1 MWPQLQQ
8 LACFQRLVE
17 LTEST
22 RILMDLG
29 QPQPNHQYSELKAGP
44 LVSHTNFAAALSSS
58 YTTESTNCARCM
70 EALRYL

>member
-1 MWPQLQQ
+1 MLGHVLCRWWQLPEVGVWPQLQQ

-44 LVSHTNFAAALSSS
+44 LSFPPS
-58 YTTESTNCARCM
+58 
-70 EALRYL
+70 

>member
-1 MWPQLQQ
+1 VWPQLQQ

-29 QPQPNHQYSELKAGP
+29 QPQPNHQYSELKALP
-44 LVSHTNFAAALSSS
+44 LPCFLVA
-58 YTTESTNCARCM
+58 
-70 EALRYL
+70 